1 MNISNAR
8 IEVTLRR
15 RQIFYYMHINF
26 VYTRFIISKNFR
38 IASICIRDLLT
49 VHSYVAS
56 FLKHESRGVIK
67 IVNTLM
73 FRSHA
78 LM

>member
-1 MNISNAR
+1 MGDF
-8 IEVTLRR
+8 LL
-15 RQIFYYMHINF
+15 HF
-26 VYTRFIISKNFR
+26 VYARFIISKNFR
-38 IASICIRDLLT
+38 IASICICDLLT
-49 VHSYVAS
+49 VYSYVAS
-56 FLKHESRGVIK
+56 FLQHESEGVIK